1 MKNFPQHIAIIPDGN
16 RRWAKKNGLTAIM
29 GHEKGSEAIEK
40 ILDKTLEFKIPY
52 ITFWGLSLDNILK
65 RSKTEVL
72 HIYKILENE
81 FEKLIKDERLYK
93 EKIKVQVFGRWQEML
108 PQKTKQLIN
117 SAIEKTKNYNKYYLT
132 FLLAYDGTDEMIDCI
147 RQIQK
152 QHKKADE
159 KLIRENLWTGSLP
172 DVDLLIRTGVE
183 NDPHLSAGFMMWHT
197 AYSQLYFTKTYF
209 PAFSPKEFEKS
220 IFDYA
225 DRQRRKG
232 A

>member
-1 MKNFPQHIAIIPDGN
+1 
-16 RRWAKKNGLTAIM
+16 
-29 GHEKGSEAIEK
+29 
-40 ILDKTLEFKIPY
+40 
-52 ITFWGLSLDNILK
+52 
-65 RSKTEVL
+65 L

-93 EKIKVQVFGRWQEML
+93 EKIKIQVFGRWQEML
-108 PQKTKQLIN
+108 PEKTKKLIN
-117 SAIEKTKNYNKYYLT
+117 SAIEKTKNYNKYHLT

-159 KLIRENLWTGSLP
+159 KLIRNNLWTKDLP

-209 PAFSPKEFEKS
+209 PAFSTKEFEKS

>member
-16 RRWAKKNGLTAIM
+16 RRWAKKNSLATIM
-29 GHEKGSEAIEK
+29 GHDKGSEAIEK
-40 ILDKTLEFKIPY
+40 ILDKTLELKIPY

-65 RSKTEVL
+65 RSKTEVF
-72 HIYKILENE
+72 HIYKILGNE

-93 EKIKVQVFGRWQEML
+93 EKIKIQVFGRWQEML

-117 SAIEKTKNYNKYYLT
+117 SAIEKTKNYNKYHLT
-132 FLLAYDGTDEMIDCI
+132 FLLAYDGMDEMIDCI

-152 QHKKADE
+152 QHKKVDE
-159 KLIRENLWTGSLP
+159 KLIRNNLWTKDLP